1 MNGLLLLSNVYRRIG
16 ILKKTLQDDL
26 ALLQK
31 TYLQKEKKAKAMAE
45 TLQATV
51 LHLQAENLKAVDNF
65 NELKIKHDENVKKLV
80 AETAQLQD
88 LLETARNEVNRLR
101 DRSEGQAKRLMEIPR
116 LEEAYLRAA
125 RGLVK
130 QSEATLMMKE
140 IGWRRLKEEVKSLTF
155 WKLKAQSLEDSLLQQ
170 NGVVEELTAQNRL
183 HFARYQALL
192 VANAARDRRGIRRAP
207 ESAQPVAEPLPLTSS
222 KPLSPSKPT
231 HQHRHKDLQE
241 ELLQL
246 RAITEHKDA
255 TIRRLSRQLARA
267 RGSPLLSAT
276 SPSSSSFFSLEEKN
290 TKTHSGRPRD
300 IFRELDAES
309 GSSSDDEDGDSKTS
323 RNDRLEEAAR
333 LQKQFMERIQTRR
346 AESAPHIQAI
356 RQARSFGS

>member
-1 MNGLLLLSNVYRRIG
+1 MQLSLSVS
-16 ILKKTLQDDL
+16 
-26 ALLQK
+26 
-31 TYLQKEKKAKAMAE
+31 
-45 TLQATV
+45 V
-51 LHLQAENLKAVDNF
+51 SV
-65 NELKIKHDENVKKLV
+65 
-80 AETAQLQD
+80 
-88 LLETARNEVNRLR
+88 
-101 DRSEGQAKRLMEIPR
+101 SLM
-116 LEEAYLRAA
+116 
-125 RGLVK
+125 V
-130 QSEATLMMKE
+130 
-140 IGWRRLKEEVKSLTF
+140 
-155 WKLKAQSLEDSLLQQ
+155 
-170 NGVVEELTAQNRL
+170 
-183 HFARYQALL
+183 QALL

-207 ESAQPVAEPLPLTSS
+207 ESAQPVPEPLPLTSS
-222 KPLSPSKPT
+222 KPLSPSKPSQ
-231 HQHRHKDLQE
+231 QHHNRDLQE

-276 SPSSSSFFSLEEKN
+276 APSSSSSSSFFLLEEKN
-290 TKTHSGRPRD
+290 TKTHSGRPRDTGRD

-309 GSSSDDEDGDSKTS
+309 GSSSDEEDGDSKTS